1 MITKLVLPAVFVGL
15 LVQFGSSSLL
25 GQELPSN
32 DIQQVLSWS
41 TEGVFAKQM
50 GQRFSESILAKELRF
65 DRLSSVVAIPVAGAE
80 KLSLDDLAKG
90 ALIGGVYLSS
100 GSTRLKLAP
109 GAYVVRVRFD
119 QSTFTWKIDH
129 LDPSGKKIIATV
141 DARVQP
147 AVTIEVVASYVDH
160 SVCYRADSWV
170 VCY

>member
-1 MITKLVLPAVFVGL
+1 MIAKLILPAVVFGL
-15 LVQFGSSSLL
+15 SVHFGSGSLL

-41 TEGVFAKQM
+41 TENRFAKEM
-50 GQRFSESILAKELRF
+50 GQRFGDSILAKELRF
-65 DRLSSVVAIPVAGAE
+65 DRLSSVVAIPIAGAG

-109 GAYVVRVRFD
+109 GAYVVKVRFD
-119 QSTFTWKIDH
+119 QSTYTWKIDH
-129 LDPSGKKIIATV
+129 LDPSGKEIIATV
-141 DARVQP
+141 DARVRP
-147 AVTIEVVASYVDH
+147 ADTIEVVASYVDH